1 MAIDTQTL
9 NDAAGDYAVTILAVR
24 PHPDDE
30 TSLTGGMLAHYSAR
44 GVSTAVVTCTGEE
57 GEIHDPDLDPVADC
71 RACARSASASF
82 GMPAPSSA
90 WARSACS
97 ATATRGCLIRRE
109 SAPGGVPPGRS
120 GRGSRS
126 IGEGHPRAS
135 APRHGHRPPGGLYP
149 HPDHVRC
156 HTVGFDAYY
165 AAADYGAYPEAGPA
179 WKVARLYAGVQ
190 IDDGRWEELMPEFKE
205 AGLDVSWMERRQERP
220 RAPGPETAT
229 VALDVSPYSEIQR
242 QALLAHGPRSR
253 GIASGSR
260 CRKTCAARPSR
271 PRTFCAS
278 IRRPCRASQH
288 DLLDGLDITNGT
300 AIIEVQERHGDR
312 RRPLQ

>member
-1 MAIDTQTL
+1 MATDTQTL

-44 GVSTAVVTCTGEE
+44 GVSTAVVTCTGGEE
-57 GEIHDPDLDPVADC
+57 GEIHDPDLDPVADLP
-71 RACARSASASF
+71 RLREIRERELRDACAILGVGTIRLLGYRDS
-82 GMPAPSSA
+82 GMLDTPGNQHPEAFHQA
-90 WARSACS
+90 DLAEAVGR
-97 ATATRGCLIRRE
+97 LVKVIRELR
-109 SAPGGVPPGRS
+109 
-120 GRGSRS
+120 
-126 IGEGHPRAS
+126 PRVMVIE
-135 APRHGHRPPGGLYP
+135 PPGGLYP

-165 AAADYGAYPEAGPA
+165 AAADHGAYPEAGPA

-190 IDDGRWEELMPEFKE
+190 IDDGRWEDLMPEFKE

-242 QALLAHGPRSR
+242 QALLAHRTQIPGDSFWVTMPKDLRSKAFATSYFLR
-253 GIASGSR
+253 LDPP
-260 CRKTCAARPSR
+260 AAPGEYE
-271 PRTFCAS
+271 
-278 IRRPCRASQH
+278 H

-300 AIIEVQERHGDR
+300 AIIEVQE
-312 RRPLQ
+312 